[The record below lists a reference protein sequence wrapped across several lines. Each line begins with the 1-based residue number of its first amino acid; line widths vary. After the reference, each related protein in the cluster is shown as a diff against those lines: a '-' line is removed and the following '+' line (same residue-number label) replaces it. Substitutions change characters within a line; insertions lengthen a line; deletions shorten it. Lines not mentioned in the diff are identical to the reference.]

1 MSKPLYRILLFVAIL
16 AAPGLSSAQLKV
28 MTSGGFSPALH
39 DLLPEFERQTGIQV
53 TTSSGASQGKGP
65 DTIGAK
71 LRAGATVDMVIMAR
85 EGLDVL
91 IADGGIV
98 TGTDVD
104 LAETPIGV
112 GIRAGAPKPDMS
124 TVDLFKR
131 ALLEAK
137 VIAIPTSTTGI
148 YLTGELL
155 PRLGLA
161 DAVTVKSTTRGAASV
176 ALVAAG
182 EAVLSMQPV
191 SEILHVPGVELAGP
205 IPNEVQYISVFSAAI
220 VRGSEDQEACT
231 RLIAFLTS
239 ENATA
244 AIKKS
249 GMVPSTLR

>member
-1 MSKPLYRILLFVAIL
+1 MNKPFYTILLLAVIL
-16 AAPGLSSAQLKV
+16 FMAGGASAQLKV

-65 DTIGAK
+65 DTIGAQ

-91 IADGGIV
+91 IADGRIV
-98 TGTDVD
+98 PGTDVD

-112 GIRAGAPKPDMS
+112 GIRAGAPKPDMG
-124 TVDLFKR
+124 TVDAFKR

-155 PRLGLA
+155 PRLGIA
-161 DAVTVKSTTRGAASV
+161 DAVTVKSVTRGAASV

-182 EAVLSMQPV
+182 EAVLTMQPV

-205 IPNEVQYISVFSAAI
+205 IPKEIQYISVFSAAI
-220 VRGSEDQEACT
+220 VRGSEEQEACK

-239 ENATA
+239 ENAVA
-244 AIKKS
+244 SIKKS
-249 GMVPSTLR
+249 GMEPAGPR